1 MKDIAWEAVEAA
13 QCHADIIYI
22 DSGNPEDL
30 KAVSKALEKKEQT
43 SRKRGF
49 EKASMMAS

>member
-30 KAVSKALEKKEQT
+30 KAVSKALEQR
-43 SRKRGF
+43 SQRRKNDGYHI
-49 EKASMMAS
+49 